1 MSCCCSIRISIF
13 RKLNLLK
20 SIKIYNLYA
29 IIGYNDPHKMLRW
42 KAMPYKSRNSFDAS
56 DTPLKFSKDCTFFTE
71 GICWLTLCCGYSWF
85 CCQTFTN
92 DSIDVQ
98 EANFQEQISQ
108 ARMKFI
114 EKLTEKKLVFPFNC
128 QTGEFII
135 KDSDLRQFDLKIT
148 EDTIKT
154 LFEMFPKFD
163 QSEIDIKKNLLYLTC
178 PLPYLLLGLG
188 CC

>member
-1 MSCCCSIRISIF
+1 
-13 RKLNLLK
+13 
-20 SIKIYNLYA
+20 
-29 IIGYNDPHKMLRW
+29 MLRW